1 MKNFI
6 RDLVSL
12 LDQKEKKKFIIIQIL
27 IIAMAMLELAT
38 IISIGPFLS
47 VISTGDSVLE
57 NKTVQLVYQHLGCEN
72 WDDFILK
79 ISSLLI
85 LMFIVS
91 MVVSIITTWKMSS
104 FGAHFGANIGTRL
117 YKHYL
122 NSSWTFHLQNSNSY
136 LTKQIATESARLS
149 HAVIAPILQVNAKIV
164 VLLVLI
170 SAIFIK
176 NPLGTLFAVI
186 IFSTMYLAIYAVSK
200 NILKNNGRKITEIM
214 AERFKLLNDGFGVV
228 KEIIL
233 QQNQNEFV
241 EKFKANGFDLAVAQ
255 TENQSISIIPKYI
268 VEGVVFIGIALSA
281 LYAFYFTEVHSQDLL
296 SEIIIYTFLGFKILP
311 NVQQLYANISVVKGN
326 LSSFY
331 AISNDLE
338 DSKCTML
345 KSVPDNSNIL
355 LDEFESLSFN
365 NVSYRYP
372 CKEKFAIR
380 DVNLLIERNKI
391 YGFVGHSGAGKSTI
405 IDLLL
410 GLINPSQGEIMVRSK
425 GKDCVDYREFRHKV
439 GLVPQDVKIISGTLR
454 ENIALG
460 VRVSDIDNNKLKS
473 AILASNL
480 VDIVEQLDEGL
491 DTKITEGGLN
501 FSGGQKQRISIAR
514 ALYTEPDILIF
525 DEATSALD
533 GISERKIMESINE
546 ISKNKTVV
554 LVAHRLKTVE
564 RCDNI
569 FLMEKGKI
577 IGSGDFSKLQEM
589 SKVFKEMVESS

>member
-1 MKNFI
+1 M
-6 RDLVSL
+6 SL